1 MKSKPGSA
9 GACGRSITSPHQIF
23 VLPLHQLGLLL
34 YRLLI
39 TERGIPLRTTHLI
52 IHSLTTAV
60 VGQAVD
66 TASSRLYRA
75 PAIAVGAPFP
85 SEVSSSGKRVA
96 CVIVLCCCSAS
107 LQRVAQVASRQAS
120 RRSH

>member
-23 VLPLHQLGLLL
+23 VLLLHQLGLLL

-66 TASSRLYRA
+66 TASSPPYPA
-75 PAIAVGAPFP
+75 PAMGVCAPLP
-85 SEVSSSGKRVA
+85 NEVSGSGRRFSFGIA
-96 CVIVLCCCSAS
+96 LCC
-107 LQRVAQVASRQAS
+107 
-120 RRSH
+120 